1 MVPTAPASSG
11 EPLVLG
17 IETSCD
23 ETGVALVRGREL
35 LVDTV
40 ASSMDEHARYGG
52 IIPEVA
58 SRAHLEAMIPTLERT
73 LGTADVDLTAVAAVA
88 VYPGPGRGRPR
99 AHRAAPPPAPPRARG
114 P

>member
-1 MVPTAPASSG
+1 MASPAAARG
-11 EPLVLG
+11 GDPLVLG

-58 SRAHLEAMIPTLERT
+58 SRAHLEAMIPTLERS
-73 LGTADVDLTAVAAVA
+73 LGTADARSDSDEWM
-88 VYPGPGRGRPR
+88 PR
-99 AHRAAPPPAPPRARG
+99 CAAPPSSPVRCRPRRG
-114 P
+114 CPRSCR